1 MREYLAF
8 CLCAPMAAFGHYAG
22 HERRGSDTVPA
33 RSGVLGLVGAAMGV
47 ARSDPNGQ
55 KALRALRV
63 AVQPLTHS
71 TALRDYH
78 TVQTVPRK
86 FKFPATRR
94 DALEAAA
101 AERAVN
107 TTITLRDYRS
117 DVAVAIAVW
126 ANEAPWPLTRI
137 AESLRTPKY
146 VLYAGRKS
154 CPLSAPLAPDI
165 VRAADPLQAVRAVP
179 VPDWLPSPVRG
190 SVTSDP
196 FGGGN
201 PDRIELGPVD
211 PLDRNQWHF
220 SQREIWHF
228 ARTAGA

>member
-1 MREYLAF
+1 
-8 CLCAPMAAFGHYAG
+8 MAAFGNYAG

-33 RSGVLGLVGAAMGV
+33 RSGVQGLVGAAMGV
-47 ARSDPNGQ
+47 ARSDSSGQ
-55 KALRALRV
+55 NALRALRV

-126 ANEAPWPLTRI
+126 VDEAPWPLTRI

-154 CPLSAPLAPDI
+154 CPLSAPLAPVI
-165 VRAADPLQAVRAVP
+165 VRAADPLQAVRAVSA
-179 VPDWLPSPVRG
+179 PDWLPSPVRG
-190 SVTSDP
+190 SVTCDP
-196 FGGGN
+196 FDGGN

-211 PLDRNQWHF
+211 PLDRNRWHF
-220 SQREIWHF
+220 GQREIWHF
-228 ARTAGA
+228 DRATGA

>member
-1 MREYLAF
+1 
-8 CLCAPMAAFGHYAG
+8 MAAFGHYAG

-47 ARSDPNGQ
+47 ARSDSNGQ

-94 DALEAAA
+94 DGLEAAA

-117 DVAVAIAVW
+117 DVAVAVAVW
-126 ANEAPWPLTRI
+126 ADGAPWPLTKI
-137 AESLRTPKY
+137 AQSLRTPKY

-154 CPLSAPLAPDI
+154 CPLSAPLAPDV
-165 VRAADPLQAVRAVP
+165 VRAADPPQAVRAVS

-190 SVTSDP
+190 SVTCDP
-196 FGGGN
+196 FGAGN

-211 PLDRNQWHF
+211 PLDRNRWHF

-228 ARTAGA
+228 DRAADA